1 VSELKKVSEFQE
13 HAHQC
18 RILAASASNRAH
30 REMLSRT
37 AEAWDALAKDREQR
51 LSRQKPSGDPQTE
64 NSDDGN
70 CDGDGDGDGDGKQDA
85 AVKTQ
90 VSEAMT

>member
-1 VSELKKVSEFQE
+1 VQVAALKKVLEFQE

-30 REMLSRT
+30 REMLSKT

-51 LSRQKPSGDPQTE
+51 LSRQKPSSDPQTE
-64 NSDDGN
+64 NGGN
-70 CDGDGDGDGDGKQDA
+70 GDSNGDGDGK
-85 AVKTQ
+85 
-90 VSEAMT
+90 